1 MRTCH
6 IFLVITIHEFIM
18 ELLLM
23 LQVVMPTVDA
33 DVAFGLGKFNL
44 TRDEVKFRVSKAL
57 DAVGMLSYQQVS

>member
-6 IFLVITIHEFIM
+6 IFLVIMIHEFIM